1 MKDDDKE
8 RMRKCL
14 AIYSVDNADQT
25 MMFYY
30 LNPVHQHNSIL
41 VTLRITQITCKM
53 ILMVSLSKLVEAILQ
68 NKLGVYSLYN
78 T

>member
-30 LNPVHQHNSIL
+30 LNPVHQHNSIS
-41 VTLRITQITCKM
+41 VTLRITQITRKM